1 MLLRTIVMLML
12 GAGLGAAQQRT
23 TSFRAGTLHL
33 LQGRVSIDGKRIV
46 MRGGITPPVQIRNG
60 QRVHV
65 DRGRVEFWLGPGA
78 ALTMSDG
85 STLRMQENDLSDV
98 QLVVEQGSALVK
110 VTQVFEGGRLRVM
123 APDGAVEMAHTGWYH
138 FEANPQRLR
147 VYRGTADVELGDAV
161 IKAKKGDSVDLTQLA
176 GSLSRFDLKKMPDA
190 LIAWENQLAQEAQA
204 SERRF
209 EERRA
214 LMRARSGIQSD
225 EQQQARD
232 DRKRAQQ
239 TPNPNPGMPP
249 AQ

>member
-78 ALTMSDG
+78 AITMSDG
-85 STLRMQENDLSDV
+85 ATLRMQESQLSDV
-98 QLVVEQGSALVK
+98 QLVLEQGSALVK
-110 VTQVFEGGRLRVM
+110 VTQTFEGGRLRMMV
-123 APDGAVEMAHTGWYH
+123 PGGAVEMPRTGWYH

-147 VYRGTADVELGDAV
+147 VYRGSADVEIGDST
-161 IKAKKGDSVDLTQLA
+161 IKAKKGESVDLAQLA
-176 GSLSRFDLKKMPDA
+176 ASVSRFNLKASDP
-190 LIAWENQLAQEAQA
+190 LIAWENQRTQEAEA
-204 SERRF
+204 NERRAL
-209 EERRA
+209 ERGA
-214 LMRARSGIQSD
+214 LMRARRGIQSD
-225 EQQQARD
+225 
-232 DRKRAQQ
+232 
-239 TPNPNPGMPP
+239 
-249 AQ
+249 